1 VLLSLKH
8 QWLAVVA
15 GSGYEDNQIL
25 HDNYCPGETTEKKPA
40 YPRLTLHD
48 EVEVAEWA
56 PVPNY
61 F

>member
-1 VLLSLKH
+1 MAEK
-8 QWLAVVA
+8 
-15 GSGYEDNQIL
+15 GYRL
-25 HDNYCPGETTEKKPA
+25 ETRRQTFYYHLQKGDATEKVP
-40 YPRLTLHD
+40 PQHTRLTLHD